1 MIINRVIG
9 FQTSTRVKAEGEEI
23 MGIHVSNLSFVK
35 TISIK

>member
-9 FQTSTRVKAEGEEI
+9 FQTSMRVKAEGEEI